1 MSEVLEQL
9 GKQAQATFQVEEED
23 DRDLVT
29 LDLKNATFWEAMDAL
44 GRATG
49 RINDSANRDKPQ
61 IDFER
66 KARRPRLVY
75 NDGSF
80 RVELRSISASRQID
94 LSEVSDRSEPTPQP
108 RQLRLNFDA
117 RSAPHLSI
125 LAVDH
130 IEIEQADDENGKPLM
145 VEPIDAGGLNETPVF
160 IESMRVDLNK
170 VTDASRRLSRLRGVV
185 WARVLVEKKRV
196 VISESFV
203 KAEGKKSKIGE
214 DLLEIEKASKTEGA
228 CKLSIDITSAEGSPG
243 LNWSSRIYVQDAA
256 GERMH
261 PNAIGRATRNNHL
274 EISLE
279 YDAEVA
285 GITRGPKRI
294 IAEDWVTILHPIRFD
309 FRDIP
314 LP

>member
-1 MSEVLEQL
+1 M
-9 GKQAQATFQVEEED
+9 
-23 DRDLVT
+23 
-29 LDLKNATFWEAMDAL
+29 
-44 GRATG
+44 
-49 RINDSANRDKPQ
+49 
-61 IDFER
+61 
-66 KARRPRLVY
+66 
-75 NDGSF
+75 
-80 RVELRSISASRQID
+80 
-94 LSEVSDRSEPTPQP
+94 
-108 RQLRLNFDA
+108 
-117 RSAPHLSI
+117 
-125 LAVDH
+125 
-130 IEIEQADDENGKPLM
+130 
-145 VEPIDAGGLNETPVF
+145 
-160 IESMRVDLNK
+160 
-170 VTDASRRLSRLRGVV
+170 
-185 WARVLVEKKRV
+185 
-196 VISESFV
+196 ISESFV

>member
-1 MSEVLEQL
+1 MKMRAMTACLLIGIAALAACAETPSTQQLIERLGSKRFSERKEAAALLRERGPNALPELRKALAHADQDIRQTAASLIAPIESIIALAPKRFDVKARNQLLSEVLEQL

-170 VTDASRRLSRLRGVV
+170 VTDASRRLSRC
-185 WARVLVEKKRV
+185 AA
-196 VISESFV
+196 SF
-203 KAEGKKSKIGE
+203 G
-214 DLLEIEKASKTEGA
+214 LA
-228 CKLSIDITSAEGSPG
+228 C
-243 LNWSSRIYVQDAA
+243 SSR
-256 GERMH
+256 
-261 PNAIGRATRNNHL
+261 
-274 EISLE
+274 
-279 YDAEVA
+279 
-285 GITRGPKRI
+285 KR
-294 IAEDWVTILHPIRFD
+294 E
-309 FRDIP
+309 
-314 LP
+314 